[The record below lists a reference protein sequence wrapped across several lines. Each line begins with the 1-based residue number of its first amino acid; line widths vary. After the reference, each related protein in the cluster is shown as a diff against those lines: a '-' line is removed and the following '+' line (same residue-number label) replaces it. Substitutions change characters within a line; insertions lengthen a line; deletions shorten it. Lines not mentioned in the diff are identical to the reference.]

1 MLQHEKLPFTQPPSP
16 APETTNE
23 RSTNLHRYFVLATFV
38 AYFTLDFV
46 TNILATRRYVSSFS
60 DFLYLFAGD
69 IVAAVTFSK
78 YALLEKTPRYNR
90 LLSYYFVAVGFL
102 YPLAVGASIL
112 VERAQGN
119 DPHLYFGHGYEG
131 TQITYCSVRTF
142 NSGST
147 PQTLRKI
154 IVFLALVCL
163 AMDIVIA
170 TTKPVM
176 YAILGHG
183 FGIFLPDLLT
193 IIMFSKYV
201 RNGLGRYPP
210 KTRFIL
216 FTLLL
221 TASLMWPVLTFVDA
235 GVVYTENGQYWMA
248 YDLSRYDVFFCT
260 AGFNILVDPDVAAF
274 VHVVRS
280 RDILCLLYLCLAAI
294 ELIRSLRLFKT
305 TTAVDVEKAGDA
317 KAGQGADGE
326 EDIEMAPSDQKMDE
340 DKDFKNEYEAEA
352 EEDVGK

>member
-1 MLQHEKLPFTQPPSP
+1 MNS
-16 APETTNE
+16 ETTKTYIQ
-23 RSTNLHRYFVLATFV
+23 RSKQ
-38 AYFTLDFV
+38 
-46 TNILATRRYVSSFS
+46 I
-60 DFLYLFAGD
+60 FL
-69 IVAAVTFSK
+69 
-78 YALLEKTPRYNR
+78 R
-90 LLSYYFVAVGFL
+90 
-102 YPLAVGASIL
+102 
-112 VERAQGN
+112 
-119 DPHLYFGHGYEG
+119 
-131 TQITYCSVRTF
+131 F

-154 IVFLALVCL
+154 IIFLALVCL

-170 TTKPVM
+170 TKPVRNDF
-176 YAILGHG
+176 LGHG

-221 TASLMWPVLTFVDA
+221 TASLMWPVLTFVEA
-235 GVVYTENGQYWMA
+235 GVVYTENIQYWMA
-248 YDLSRYDVFFCT
+248 NYLSRYDVFFCI
-260 AGFNILVDPDVAAF
+260 GFNALVDPDVANF
-274 VHVVRS
+274 IHVVRS

-294 ELIRSLRLFKT
+294 ELVRSLRLFRT
-305 TTAVDVEKAGDA
+305 TKAVDVEKAEDA
-317 KAGQGADGE
+317 KTGQGADGE
-326 EDIEMAPSDQKMDE
+326 DDIEMAPSDQKMDE